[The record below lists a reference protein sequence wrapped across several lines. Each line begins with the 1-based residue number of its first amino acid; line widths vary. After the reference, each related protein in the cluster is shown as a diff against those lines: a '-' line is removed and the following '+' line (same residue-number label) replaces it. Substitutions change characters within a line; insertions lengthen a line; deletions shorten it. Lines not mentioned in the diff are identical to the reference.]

1 MVESWRIIK
10 TKHAAQAF
18 DGEGARL
25 YGGRWNSPGRRVV
38 YTSSTISLAV
48 LEVLVHLEQSAFL
61 PAYSLL
67 RVQLDDSQ
75 LIPLPRTKLPKNW
88 RNDPAPSTLQALG
101 DQWLSE
107 GRSLAL
113 AVPSALVPHESN
125 YLLNP
130 EHSAFSPIVTE
141 PAQPFSFDRRLL
153 RK

>member
-10 TKHAAQAF
+10 TKHAARAF
-18 DGEGARL
+18 DGEGARR

-38 YTSSTISLAV
+38 YTSSTISLVV
-48 LEVLVHLEQSAFL
+48 LEVLVHLEQRAFL

-67 RVQLDDSQ
+67 RVQLDESQ
-75 LIPLPRTKLPKNW
+75 LRRLPVTKLPKNW
-88 RNDPAPSTLQALG
+88 RNDPAPSALQAIG

-107 GRSLAL
+107 GKSLAL
-113 AVPSALVPHESN
+113 AVPSALVPYETN

-130 EHSAFSPIVTE
+130 EHSAFSYTVIE